1 MSFLLEAD
9 ERPGSGL
16 ERTIREQIK
25 KLNAEC
31 GDALETPAIFAH
43 KARVRAKKIR
53 AALRLARPLL
63 GGKAYRAENR
73 WWRDAA
79 RSLSGLRD
87 AGARLEALEALRPF
101 LTRRIGEGGVLRI
114 TERFER
120 QRQTVDAAESI
131 EAFQALMADGHPALK
146 ISSGKRAD
154 ALEALEETYREAR
167 RAMKQALEERDPETL
182 HEWRKQTKY
191 HALQTRLM
199 RSMFPGLLSRVG
211 AARDLSDKL
220 GEVQD
225 IEIILAGI
233 KGWRTGPKGLAD
245 ALRQRRD
252 MLVAEAESEGLALFS
267 DKPKAWA
274 KALASPPPPA
284 PPAEELSSEA
294 EPTFPG
300 LLAEPLNGGAVD
312 SGSAPALD
320 HDEMEASAN
329 VAT

>member
-1 MSFLLEAD
+1 MSFLLEAG

-16 ERTIREQIK
+16 ERTIREQIR
-25 KLNAEC
+25 KLKAEC
-31 GDALETPAIFAH
+31 GDALETPAVFAH

-53 AALRLARPLL
+53 AALRLARPLM

-114 TERFER
+114 AERFER
-120 QRQTVDAAESI
+120 QRRTVDASSSI
-131 EAFQALMADGHPALK
+131 AAFQALMAKGRSAPK
-146 ISSGKRAD
+146 ISSGKRPD
-154 ALEALEETYREAR
+154 AQEALEETYRGAR
-167 RAMKQALEERDPETL
+167 RAMKIALETRDPETL

-191 HALQTRLM
+191 HALQARLM
-199 RSMFPGLLSRVG
+199 RSMFPELLSRVG

-225 IEIILAGI
+225 IEIVLEGI
-233 KGWRTGPKGLAD
+233 KGWRTGPKGLAE
-245 ALRQRRD
+245 ALRQHRD

-274 KALASPPPPA
+274 KAVASPPPEPA
-284 PPAEELSSEA
+284 VEALESEA

-300 LLAEPLNGGAVD
+300 LLANSLNGGL
-312 SGSAPALD
+312 APDGAETETD
-320 HDEMEASAN
+320 TVS
-329 VAT
+329 T

>member
-1 MSFLLEAD
+1 MSFLLEPA

-25 KLNAEC
+25 KLSAEC
-31 GDALETPAIFAH
+31 GDAQETPAVFAH

-53 AALRLARPLL
+53 AALRMARPLI

-79 RSLSGLRD
+79 RSLSSLRD

-101 LTRRIGEGGVLRI
+101 LTRRIGEGGVMRLA
-114 TERFER
+114 ERFER
-120 QRQTVDAAESI
+120 QRKTVDASKAI
-131 EAFQALMADGHPALK
+131 AAFQGLVAEGHRAPK
-146 ISSGKRAD
+146 ISAGKRTD
-154 ALEALEETYREAR
+154 AVEALEETYRGAR
-167 RAMKQALEERDPETL
+167 RAMKHALEERDAETL

-191 HALQTRLM
+191 HALQARLM
-199 RSMFPGLLSRVG
+199 RSMFPELLSRVG
-211 AARDLSDKL
+211 AVRDLSDKL

-225 IEIILAGI
+225 IEIVLEGI
-233 KGWRTGPKGLAD
+233 KGWRTGPKGLAE

-274 KALASPPPPA
+274 KALASPPPPG
-284 PPAEELSSEA
+284 PPAEEPSSEA

-300 LLAEPLNGGAVD
+300 LLAE
-312 SGSAPALD
+312 SAESEPASALD
-320 HDEMEASAN
+320 LNEAEAPVN

>member
-1 MSFLLEAD
+1 MSFLLEAE

-16 ERTIREQIK
+16 KRTIREQIR

-31 GDALETPAIFAH
+31 GDALETPAVFAH
-43 KARVRAKKIR
+43 KARVRAKKVR
-53 AALRLARPLL
+53 AALRLARSLM

-120 QRQTVDAAESI
+120 QRETVDTEGSI
-131 EAFQALMADGHPALK
+131 EAFQALIADGRPAPK
-146 ISSGKRAD
+146 ISPGKRGD

-167 RAMKQALEERDPETL
+167 SAMKLALEKRDPETL

-191 HALQTRLM
+191 HALQARLM
-199 RSMFPGLLSRVG
+199 RSMFPQLLSRVG

-233 KGWRTGPKGLAD
+233 KGWRTGPKGLAE

-274 KALASPPPPA
+274 KTLASPPPA
-284 PPAEELSSEA
+284 PQTEEPVSEA

-300 LLAEPLNGGAVD
+300 LLADSTASEPGFDRSEAEADVGA
-312 SGSAPALD
+312 
-320 HDEMEASAN
+320 
-329 VAT
+329 

>member
-1 MSFLLEAD
+1 MSFLLEAG
-9 ERPGSGL
+9 ERPGAGL

-25 KLNAEC
+25 KLSAEC
-31 GDALETPAIFAH
+31 SDALATPAVFAH

-53 AALRLARPLL
+53 AALRLARPLI

-79 RSLSGLRD
+79 RSRSGLRD

-101 LTRRIGEGGVLRI
+101 LTRRIGEEGVRRL

-120 QRQTVDAAESI
+120 QRKTVDAAKAI
-131 EAFQALMADGHPALK
+131 AAFQGLVAEGRRAPK
-146 ISSGKRAD
+146 ISAGKRTD
-154 ALEALEETYREAR
+154 AVEALEETYRGAR
-167 RAMKQALEERDPETL
+167 RAMKHALETRDAETL

-191 HALQTRLM
+191 HALQARLM
-199 RSMFPGLLSRVG
+199 RSMFPQLMSRVG

-225 IEIILAGI
+225 IEIVLEGI

-252 MLVAEAESEGLALFS
+252 MLVAEAESEGLALFA
-267 DKPKAWA
+267 DRPKAWA
-274 KALASPPPPA
+274 KALATPEPPA
-284 PPAEELSSEA
+284 PAVEVSSEA
-294 EPTFPG
+294 EPTFPEF
-300 LLAEPLNGGAVD
+300 LADSAESGESEPAK
-312 SGSAPALD
+312 
-320 HDEMEASAN
+320 ASA
-329 VAT
+329 T

>member
-1 MSFLLEAD
+1 MSFLLEAG

-31 GDALETPAIFAH
+31 GDALETPAVFAH

-53 AALRLARPLL
+53 AALRLARPLM

-101 LTRRIGEGGVLRI
+101 LVRKIGEGGVLRLA
-114 TERFER
+114 ERFER
-120 QRQTVDAAESI
+120 QRQTIDAAKSI
-131 EAFQALMADGHPALK
+131 AAFQERMAQGRSAPK
-146 ISSGKRAD
+146 ISSGKHAD
-154 ALEALEETYREAR
+154 ALEALEETYRGAR
-167 RAMKQALEERDPETL
+167 RAMKHALEERVAETL

-191 HALQTRLM
+191 HALQARLM
-199 RSMFPGLLSRVG
+199 RSMFPELLARVG
-211 AARDLSDKL
+211 STRDLSDKL

-225 IEIILAGI
+225 IEIILAGV

-252 MLVAEAESEGLALFS
+252 MLVAEAESEGLVLFS
-267 DKPKAWA
+267 EKPKVWT
-274 KALASPPPPA
+274 KTLASPPPPQV
-284 PPAEELSSEA
+284 SSGA
-294 EPTFPG
+294 GPTFSG
-300 LLAEPLNGGAVD
+300 LLADPEEP
-312 SGSAPALD
+312 
-320 HDEMEASAN
+320 EARQAN
-329 VAT
+329 MAT

>member
-1 MSFLLEAD
+1 MSFLLEAA

-25 KLNAEC
+25 KLKAEC
-31 GDALETPAIFAH
+31 GDALETPAVFAH

-53 AALRLARPLL
+53 AALRLARPLM

-101 LTRRIGEGGVLRI
+101 LARRIGEEGVLRL
-114 TERFER
+114 TERFDR
-120 QRQTVDAAESI
+120 QRKTMDAAASI
-131 EAFQALMADGHPALK
+131 EAFQSLMAEGHAAPK

-154 ALEALEETYREAR
+154 ATEALEETYRGAR
-167 RAMKQALEERDPETL
+167 RAMKTALEERDPETL

-191 HALQTRLM
+191 HALQARLM
-199 RSMFPGLLSRVG
+199 RSMFPELLSRVG

-225 IEIILAGI
+225 IEIVLEGI
-233 KGWRTGPKGLAD
+233 KGWRTGPKGLANT
-245 ALRQRRD
+245 LRQRRD
-252 MLVAEAESEGLALFS
+252 MLVAEAESEGLVLFS
-267 DKPKAWA
+267 EKPKAWA
-274 KALASPPPPA
+274 RAIASPPPAPMEEPA
-284 PPAEELSSEA
+284 SED
-294 EPTFPG
+294 EPTVPG
-300 LLAEPLNGGAVD
+300 LLAEEAEAEAPLAGAESEAAV
-312 SGSAPALD
+312 AP
-320 HDEMEASAN
+320 
-329 VAT
+329 T

>member
-1 MSFLLEAD
+1 MSFLLEAG

-31 GDALETPAIFAH
+31 GEALETPAVFAH
-43 KARVRAKKIR
+43 KARVRAKKVR
-53 AALRLARPLL
+53 AALRLARPLM

-101 LTRRIGEGGVLRI
+101 LTRRIGEDGVLRL
-114 TERFER
+114 TGRFER
-120 QRQTVDAAESI
+120 QRRTVDAAASI
-131 EAFQALMADGHPALK
+131 GAFQALMAEGHRAPK
-146 ISSGKRAD
+146 ISAGKRPD
-154 ALEALEETYREAR
+154 AVKALEETYRAAR
-167 RAMKQALEERDPETL
+167 RAMKTALEERDPETL

-191 HALQTRLM
+191 HALQLRLM
-199 RSMFPGLLSRVG
+199 RSMFPELLSRVS

-225 IEIILAGI
+225 IEIVLAGI

-245 ALRQRRD
+245 SLKQRRD
-252 MLVAEAESEGLALFS
+252 MLVAEAESEGLALFL

-274 KALASPPPPA
+274 KALASPPPA
-284 PPAEELSSEA
+284 PPIEEPASEA

-300 LLAEPLNGGAVD
+300 LLADSPEPEP
-312 SGSAPALD
+312 APALD
-320 HDEMEASAN
+320 RQETEADQR
-329 VAT
+329 V